1 MADIPNE
8 LPVDLAKPLLSICI
22 ATYNRAALLAQTLQH
37 VRDTFVGNDVE
48 VVVSDNCSPDE
59 TQEVIA
65 RFAPLFAH
73 FRSIRQS
80 ENRGMMPNVAAAIA
94 LATGEYTY
102 SLNDDDEVFLE
113 GIAAAVAIMRS
124 EQGVVAVYGGH
135 REWVRAS
142 GFLGPPEKLVE
153 RREDFAQGDK
163 IRLFNRFSLLWYP
176 ISRTQILQR
185 YFTYDDRSFGFWELA
200 GALIE
205 RGALAVIPDLLY
217 KHAQTEPRMEYEL
230 TKAWYHDQHR
240 AQYECFLGRV
250 GLGNYQELSVAINQ
264 RTVAVYTQGARFAN
278 LKKEYLTARQFVL
291 RSRPY
296 GAYTEAQITSWEKQC
311 LVYMV
316 AERLLNHVRL
326 ATQIRIVLFEDAPKM
341 RALREY
347 FASIAPEFSVGSLS
361 PQAWQASGLA
371 PECFLVTYDFGASGW
386 EQTTELGP
394 TRCRAVTDII
404 ESCRITN
411 QTLGFE
417 EQALAQA
424 S

>member
-1 MADIPNE
+1 MAANSDE
-8 LPVDLAKPLLSICI
+8 FPVTPAKPLLSICI
-22 ATYNRAALLAQTLQH
+22 ATYSRAALLAQTLQH
-37 VRDTFVGNDVE
+37 VRDTFPGNDVE

-59 TQEVIA
+59 TQQVIA

-94 LATGEYTY
+94 LATGEFTYT
-102 SLNDDDEVFLE
+102 LNDDDEVFFD
-113 GIAAAVAIMRS
+113 GISAAVAILRS
-124 EQGVVAVYGGH
+124 EPAVVAVYGGH
-135 REWVRAS
+135 QEWVRAS
-142 GFLGPPEKLVE
+142 GSLGPPEKLVE
-153 RREDFAQGDK
+153 QREDFAPGDK
-163 IRLFNRFSLLWYP
+163 IRLFNRFLLLWYP

-205 RGALAVIPDLLY
+205 RGTVAVIPNLLY

-250 GLGNYQELSVAINQ
+250 GLGNYQEVSVAINQ
-264 RTVAVYTQGARFAN
+264 RTVSVYTQGARFAN
-278 LKKEYLTARQFVL
+278 LKKEFLTARQFVL

-296 GAYTEAQITSWEKQC
+296 GAYTEEQIASWEKQA

-326 ATQIRIVLFEDAPKM
+326 ATQIRGVLFEDAPRM
-341 RALREY
+341 RGLRDY

-361 PQAWQASGLA
+361 QHDWQASGLA
-371 PECFLVTYDFGASGW
+371 AGCFLVTYDFGAPGW
-386 EQTTELGP
+386 EQTTALGP